1 MTATVKQ
8 ICELGDTVIDLS
20 RELSELRDRAL
31 VTRKGQYFTMLDQR
45 DRDCV
50 AMIVDA
56 AAERKQA
63 QLDKILAGVTI
74 TVEGV

>member
-8 ICELGDTVIDLS
+8 IYELRDTVIDLS
-20 RELSELRDRAL
+20 QELSELRDRAL
-31 VTRKGQYFTMLDQR
+31 VTRKGQYFAMLEQR
-45 DRDCV
+45 DRDMI

-63 QLDKILAGVTI
+63 QLDRVLAEVTI

>member
-1 MTATVKQ
+1 MTATAQQ
-8 ICELGDTVIDLS
+8 IY
-20 RELSELRDRAL
+20 ELRDTVVDLRRDLTDLRDRSVA
-31 VTRKGQYFTMLDQR
+31 TQKGQYFAMLEQR
-45 DRDCV
+45 DRDMI

-63 QLDKILAGVTI
+63 QLDKILAEVTI